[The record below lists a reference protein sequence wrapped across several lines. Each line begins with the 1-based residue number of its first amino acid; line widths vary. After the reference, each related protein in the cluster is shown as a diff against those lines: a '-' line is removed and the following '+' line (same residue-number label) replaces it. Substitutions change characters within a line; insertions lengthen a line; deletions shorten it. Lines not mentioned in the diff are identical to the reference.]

1 MGGAVQISGPPV
13 VLFWLSS
20 MASVAVV
27 RANFVV
33 FFAIMAAALVVTYL
47 WFGLLTPEVIALA
60 VFVAPVHILAMFAGA
75 KLFHFASEQ
84 TYRRTAYAIITLA
97 ALVSMPLWDT
107 WLR

>member
-1 MGGAVQISGPPV
+1 

-33 FFAIMAAALVVTYL
+33 FFALMAAALIVTYL
-47 WFGLLTPEVIALA
+47 WAGLLTAEVIAL
-60 VFVAPVHILAMFAGA
+60 VTFVAPLHVLAMWGGA

-84 TYRRTAYAIITLA
+84 TYRRAAYVIITLA
-97 ALVSMPLWDT
+97 ALVSMPLWDA